1 MSSLQHDAED
11 LDGQQVLAAAMADV
25 LWPGETIEE
34 AALALAEEAG
44 EVARAVI
51 KRNHAARSEGDRPP
65 TDWTHNLRV
74 ELAQVVVVALK
85 MAERE
90 GFSLWDAIGEQLH
103 VLHDRLDAV
112 QPKREATM
120 IYLDDS
126 KISFRCQCG
135 ANVFIAS
142 GADGLFTCNGCGAK
156 YHGQKASA

>member
-1 MSSLQHDAED
+1 MQHDAED
-11 LDGQQVLAAAMADV
+11 LDGQQVLAEALTNA

-51 KRNHAARSEGDRPP
+51 KRNHASRSEGDRPP

-90 GFSLWDAIGEQLH
+90 GFSLWDAIDEQLH

-112 QPKREATM
+112 QPEREATM
-120 IYLDDS
+120 IYLDGS
-126 KISFRCQCG
+126 KTSFRCQCG

-142 GADGLFTCNGCGAK
+142 GADGPFACNGCGAE
-156 YHGQKASA
+156 YHCQQALA